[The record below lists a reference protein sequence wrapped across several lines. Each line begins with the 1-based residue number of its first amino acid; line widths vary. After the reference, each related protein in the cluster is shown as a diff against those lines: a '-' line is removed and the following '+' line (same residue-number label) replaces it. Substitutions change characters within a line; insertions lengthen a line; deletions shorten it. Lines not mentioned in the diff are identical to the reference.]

1 MEKTLNCYSIWLS
14 WVSPTRRKTFK
25 LSLTSIA
32 DFFCSPANSAP
43 KPWYA
48 HSSLERF
55 INLFVSSAWAIATNQ
70 SEQVFGVTIGGEF
83 STAIN
88 PCGLW
93 RVCSNGHVF
102 WFTDKTILTG

>member
-14 WVSPTRRKTFK
+14 WVSPTRRKSFK

-32 DFFCSPANSAP
+32 DFLCSPANSAP